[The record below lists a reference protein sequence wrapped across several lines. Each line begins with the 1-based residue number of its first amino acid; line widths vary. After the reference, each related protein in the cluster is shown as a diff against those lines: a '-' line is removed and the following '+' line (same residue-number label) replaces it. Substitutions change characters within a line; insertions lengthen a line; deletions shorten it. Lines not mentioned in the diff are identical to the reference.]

1 MNGRY
6 SMTNLTASVSFLPV
20 SRSHR
25 SASRWL
31 AGSLLAASMVQAA
44 PLLAQDAPSGSM
56 TLTEAVRQAVNGNPE
71 VQAAWH
77 AFQASRDEVDVA
89 RGGYLPSVDA
99 TAGMGREAVSDDG
112 AGSYSTD
119 FVELTLTQMLYDG
132 FSTQNDVARLD
143 QAKQVRFFELLDA
156 SEEVASDVFRAYED
170 VRRYREL
177 VSLAQDNYA
186 KHLRVYRQIEER
198 VTSGSGRRVDLE
210 QISGRLSLAESNL
223 MTEAANLHDVS
234 ARFQRLVG
242 EIPSSTLAPP
252 PALDQALPASLQNA
266 LNMAY
271 QGNPGFHAA
280 IKNIEAT
287 RNELDGTRSAFQP
300 RLEFRARTGRD
311 NERSGVTRRDGS
323 SAELVASMNL
333 YRGGSDQARFRQL
346 SNEVERSISL
356 REQECVGLRQTTSI
370 AYQSARRLEEQ
381 QRYLNQHRQHIDR
394 VRGAYQQQFDIG
406 QRTLLDVLDSENEY
420 FDASRAY
427 ANALYDQR
435 IAEAETLAA
444 MGALLTQLEVRRE
457 GLPSLGEISSEG
469 VTVDAETICPAQG
482 PASLTLRDLTAG
494 LNIPK
499 AASPDIVLSADALFT
514 PGSADLSAQA
524 REELAGLAAELKT
537 RNDLARVVIAGH
549 ADSSGSDAINEPL
562 SQARA
567 DQVAGYL
574 ATRGVDRGLLVA
586 RGFGSRQ
593 PVATNDTAEGRRAN
607 RRVEITFETLD
618 FGFDASTMRPGSLS
632 GAYGDAIVGAA
643 TAPKAGSPSTY
654 LQVAALSAADRAW
667 ALKEELMVGLASEL
681 RVLSDGDLHRVQLGP
696 VALEELP
703 SLQARLQALGYTG
716 AFVVKAEQPS

>member
-1 MNGRY
+1 
-6 SMTNLTASVSFLPV
+6 MTTPSASVSFIPRT
-20 SRSHR
+20 SRHR

-31 AGSLLAASMVQAA
+31 AGSLLAATMMPAA
-44 PLLAQDAPSGSM
+44 PIMAQEAPAGSM
-56 TLTEAVRQAVNGNPE
+56 TLTEAVRQAVNSNPE

-77 AFQASRDEVDVA
+77 ALQASRDEVDVA

-99 TAGMGREAVSDDG
+99 TAGVGREAVSDDG

-132 FSTQNDVARLD
+132 FSTQNEVARLD

-177 VSLAQDNYA
+177 VSLAKDNYA

-198 VTSGSGRRVDLE
+198 VASGTGRRVDLE

-242 EIPSSTLAPP
+242 VIPASTLAPP
-252 PALDQALPASLQNA
+252 PALDQALPDSLQNA

-287 RNELDGTRSAFQP
+287 RNELAGTRSAFQP
-300 RLEFRARTGRD
+300 RLEFRASTGSD
-311 NERSGVTRRDGS
+311 NERSGVTRRDNS

-333 YRGGSDQARFRQL
+333 YRGGSDQARFRQV
-346 SNEVERSISL
+346 SDEVERSISL
-356 REQECVGLRQTTSI
+356 REQECMGVRQTTSI
-370 AYQSARRLEEQ
+370 AYQSALRLEEQ

-435 IAEAETLAA
+435 IAEADTLAA
-444 MGALLTQLEVRRE
+444 MGELLTELEVRRE
-457 GLPSLGEISSEG
+457 GLPSLGELGGED
-469 VTVDAETICPAQG
+469 VTIDPDAICPSQG
-482 PASLTLRDLTAG
+482 PASLTLRDLTAE
-494 LNIPK
+494 LDVPSV
-499 AASPDIVLSADALFT
+499 ASPDVVFSADALFA
-514 PGSADLSAQA
+514 PGSAELSARA
-524 REELAGLAAELKT
+524 REELAGLAAELMA

-549 ADSSGSDAINEPL
+549 ADSTGSDAINEPL

-567 DQVAGYL
+567 EQVVGYL
-574 ATRGVDRGLLVA
+574 ASRGVDRALLVA
-586 RGFGSRQ
+586 RGFGSRK
-593 PVATNDTAEGRRAN
+593 PVATNDTADGRRAN
-607 RRVEITFETLD
+607 RRVEINFETLD
-618 FGFDASTMRPGSLS
+618 FGFDRSTMRPGSLS
-632 GAYGDAIVGAA
+632 ASYGDADGGAVTLA
-643 TAPKAGSPSTY
+643 ERTHAPSISK
-654 LQVAALSAADRAW
+654 
-667 ALKEELMVGLASEL
+667 
-681 RVLSDGDLHRVQLGP
+681 
-696 VALEELP
+696 
-703 SLQARLQALGYTG
+703 
-716 AFVVKAEQPS
+716 